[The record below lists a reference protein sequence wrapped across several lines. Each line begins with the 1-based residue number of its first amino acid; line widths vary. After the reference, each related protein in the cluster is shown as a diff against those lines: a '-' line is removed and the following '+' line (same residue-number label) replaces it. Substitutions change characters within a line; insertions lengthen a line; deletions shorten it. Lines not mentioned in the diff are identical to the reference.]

1 MIIYYNII
9 IGNITLY
16 YMKKN
21 NNDFEINDIIYL
33 NESKYNKFS
42 KFAIINTKEDKDKIL
57 FLKNKR
63 KSNIL
68 EEFYIDR
75 FDQI

>member
-1 MIIYYNII
+1 MEIILYII
-9 IGNITLY
+9 W
-16 YMKKN
+16 KKN